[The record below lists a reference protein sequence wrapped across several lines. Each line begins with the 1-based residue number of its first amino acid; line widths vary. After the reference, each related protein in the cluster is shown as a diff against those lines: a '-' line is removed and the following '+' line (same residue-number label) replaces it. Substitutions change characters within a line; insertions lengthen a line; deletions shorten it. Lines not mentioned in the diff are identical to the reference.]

1 MKLADVEA
9 SFYAL
14 VTARESVAATVAAG
28 GPEARRA
35 VEEMVTGDAQL
46 PAVARLEIYADMYFI
61 RIHDVL
67 RDEYAK
73 TAAALGAAA
82 FHELVTDYLDACRPR
97 EPSMRE
103 VGARLPD
110 FLAAHAAAA
119 GRPWLA
125 ELARL
130 ERARLEMVD
139 GPDTETLTLEAL
151 RARPPADF
159 AALRLRL
166 VPSHTLFA
174 TRFDVAPL
182 WRSDDPGGAVPEP
195 SPSGLLVWRHEMEVL
210 HRAVDGEEADWLRR
224 LTSDEVAFE
233 TLCSGLAVGRSDQAA
248 AARAFE
254 LCGRWAADGLLC
266 AGDLSAEAG
275 QRR

>member
-28 GPEARRA
+28 GPEAQRA
-35 VEEMVTGDAQL
+35 VEEMVAGDAQL

-67 RDEYAK
+67 RDEYVK

-97 EPSMRE
+97 DPSMRE

-139 GPDTETLTLEAL
+139 GPDAETLTLEAL

-166 VPSHTLFA
+166 VPCHALIPVQH
-174 TRFDVAPL
+174 DVAAL
-182 WRSDDPGGAVPEP
+182 WRADDPAAEEP
-195 SPSGLLVWRHEMEVL
+195 APARTTLLVWRRELEIL
-210 HRAVDGEEADWLRR
+210 HRAVADGDEADWLRR
-224 LTSDEVAFE
+224 LESGDVAFE
-233 TLCSGLAVGRSDQAA
+233 NICAALARGRTDEAA

-254 LCGRWAADGLLC
+254 LIGRWASDGLLR
-266 AGDLSAEAG
+266 AP
-275 QRR
+275 R